1 MAEQIETLDKLFS
14 DDKITSD
21 IARSIIAEFKTHKNI
36 KSVTLQHT
44 DDRNKTTAEI
54 TSRVLQVLKYSYH
67 ERAKDV
73 QGYWMITCRAALL
86 ITFAD
91 DIKNPAI
98 VDVPVQVNFKVRS
111 AGVTAENRGDK
122 AFSVESAAFTQAP
135 QIMSPLL
142 DHSNKKLT
150 DDDRSQANG
159 EVYLARQA
167 FEKYQADLLE
177 VAKDPETWSAELTPL
192 SN

>member
-1 MAEQIETLDKLFS
+1 MVEQIETLDKLFS

-21 IARSIIAEFKTHKNI
+21 VTRSIIAEFKTHKNF

-44 DDRNKTTAEI
+44 DDQKKTTAEI
-54 TSRVLQVLKYSYH
+54 TSRVRQVLKYSYH

-73 QGYWMITCRAALL
+73 QGYWTITCRAALL

-122 AFSVESAAFTQAP
+122 AFSVESAVFTQAP

-167 FEKYQADLLE
+167 FEKYRADLLE